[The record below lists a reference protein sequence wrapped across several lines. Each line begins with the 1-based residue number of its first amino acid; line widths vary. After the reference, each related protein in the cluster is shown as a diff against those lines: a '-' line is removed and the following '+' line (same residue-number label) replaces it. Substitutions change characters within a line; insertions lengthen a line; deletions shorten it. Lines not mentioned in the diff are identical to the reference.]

1 MIRNFIRIFDSHARP
16 MICGFLREESGK
28 RTHQLQNTVILEVV
42 LSSELMHSIL
52 LSVKEKQP
60 KCTFPLA
67 WCLRKAASE
76 TNGGEN
82 CVGYSANSAAVRK
95 CTVQGVG
102 CKKMSTRMLDI
113 RAACCRHRSP
123 KVAFAGACYVFLSIC
138 RDIV

>member
-1 MIRNFIRIFDSHARP
+1 MKFCVCERKAA
-16 MICGFLREESGK
+16 E
-28 RTHQLQNTVILEVV
+28 
-42 LSSELMHSIL
+42 MH
-52 LSVKEKQP
+52 P
-60 KCTFPLA
+60 FA

-102 CKKMSTRMLDI
+102 CKKMSTGILDI

-123 KVAFAGACYVFLSIC
+123 KVAFADACYVVYLSI
-138 RDIV
+138 